1 MSRKAKELTLHSS
14 TVNDANEPQDDGAVD
29 WNVDDIHVDND
40 EYDGGGGHFVHF
52 DENLK
57 RLWRWE

>member
-1 MSRKAKELTLHSS
+1 MRMR
-14 TVNDANEPQDDGAVD
+14 NEPQGDGAVD

-52 DENLK
+52 DEHLK